1 MPSNPDQ
8 RSGKAQVFA
17 LALLAAYAAQCLWVA
32 SSAPFEPEEIS
43 YIHYWNSPERY
54 SHPEHTPLIYAI
66 AGNWEQLVTNIGP
79 ESPQLSEAFWYLRLP
94 FILFGLLRGAALW
107 YVARRLYGQRG
118 AYLALAL
125 YCFSPRMV

>member
-1 MPSNPDQ
+1 MPSIANQ
-8 RSGKAQVFA
+8 RFGKAQVFA

-66 AGNWEQLVTNIGP
+66 AGNWDEIVP
-79 ESPQLSEAFWYLRLP
+79 LSQQHRGFAFS
-94 FILFGLLRGAALW
+94 
-107 YVARRLYGQRG
+107 
-118 AYLALAL
+118 
-125 YCFSPRMV
+125 SPRNNKGRTYVLAGRDDMTVAEVVKRLAAIRTRTADGLVLSVD